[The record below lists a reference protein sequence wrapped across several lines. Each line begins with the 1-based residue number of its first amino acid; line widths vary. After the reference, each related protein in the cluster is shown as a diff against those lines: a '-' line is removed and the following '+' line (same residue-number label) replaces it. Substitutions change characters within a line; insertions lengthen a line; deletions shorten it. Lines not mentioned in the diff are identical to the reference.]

1 LSRDKS
7 AAGVAQAAPV
17 RSPIRSMTG
26 FARASIAVRAGL
38 AATVT
43 LKSVNHRFLDIQVRL
58 PGGLEALEPLL
69 REAVKKNVLRGHVDV
84 IVQVERD
91 TRTGLQFNADAVRGY
106 LAAFRQAA
114 EQAGMSDQP
123 DLNSIFRLPG
133 VVSSDIAISEDD
145 LANLQ
150 AAIGEHGPRLLA
162 ELNAMRA
169 LEGAAL
175 VAELRKNMQQLDEVA
190 AEAVALR
197 EVSRAARFE
206 RMQQRISELTQ
217 GTVDSDRVL
226 QEAALLADRAD
237 IEEEIVRLRTHV
249 AQFLQILAAGGEC
262 GKKLDFLLQEMN
274 REANTLLSKTSGVA
288 GNALRVTEIGLA
300 MKSAIEKSREQIQNL
315 E

>member
-206 RMQQRISELTQ
+206 
-217 GTVDSDRVL
+217 
-226 QEAALLADRAD
+226 
-237 IEEEIVRLRTHV
+237 EEIVRLRTHV